1 LEVSQRRDFERITTD
16 LFCGTGVFVGVL
28 VFCNAATKDPTMP
41 ATATQKQPDSL
52 LRVEPHITQRM
63 GISRSGWWKGVKD
76 GKFPPGIKLSP
87 RVTVW
92 KSSDIDTLIASLGK

>member
-1 LEVSQRRDFERITTD
+1 
-16 LFCGTGVFVGVL
+16 
-28 VFCNAATKDPTMP
+28 MP
-41 ATATQKQPDSL
+41 AKVTQHHQHQHQPDSL

-76 GKFPPGIKLSP
+76 GKYPPGIKLSA

-92 KSSDIDTLIASLGK
+92 KASDIDALIANIGK

>member
-1 LEVSQRRDFERITTD
+1 MVHHQPVLWHRWVVDR
-16 LFCGTGVFVGVL
+16 VL
-28 VFCNAATKDPTMP
+28 VFRNNYERPTMP
-41 ATATQKQPDSL
+41 AKVNQPQQDSL
-52 LRVEPHITQRM
+52 LRVVPHITDRM

-92 KSSDIDTLIASLGK
+92 RASDIDALIANLGK

>member
-1 LEVSQRRDFERITTD
+1 MVSLARPFLWNRRVTD
-16 LFCGTGVFVGVL
+16 RVL
-28 VFCNAATKDPTMP
+28 VFCNCYERPTMP
-41 ATATQKQPDSL
+41 AKVNQPQQDSL
-52 LRVEPHITQRM
+52 LRVVPHITDRM

-92 KSSDIDTLIASLGK
+92 RASDIDALIANLGK

>member
-1 LEVSQRRDFERITTD
+1 MVHHRPVLRHRWVYR
-16 LFCGTGVFVGVL
+16 VL
-28 VFCNAATKDPTMP
+28 VFCNSYSYESYERPTMP
-41 ATATQKQPDSL
+41 AKVNQPQQDSL
-52 LRVEPHITQRM
+52 LRVVPHITDRM

-92 KSSDIDTLIASLGK
+92 KSSEIDALIANLGR

>member
-1 LEVSQRRDFERITTD
+1 MVHHQPVLWHRWVVDR
-16 LFCGTGVFVGVL
+16 VL
-28 VFCNAATKDPTMP
+28 VFRNNYERPTMP
-41 ATATQKQPDSL
+41 AKVNQPQHDSL
-52 LRVEPHITQRM
+52 LRVVPHITDRM

-92 KSSDIDTLIASLGK
+92 KSSEIDALIASLGK

>member
-1 LEVSQRRDFERITTD
+1 
-16 LFCGTGVFVGVL
+16 
-28 VFCNAATKDPTMP
+28 M
-41 ATATQKQPDSL
+41 
-52 LRVEPHITQRM
+52 LRVVPHITDRM

-92 KSSDIDTLIASLGK
+92 KSSDIDALIANLGK

>member
-1 LEVSQRRDFERITTD
+1 
-16 LFCGTGVFVGVL
+16 
-28 VFCNAATKDPTMP
+28 MP
-41 ATATQKQPDSL
+41 AKVFQPQQDSL
-52 LRVEPHITQRM
+52 LRIPRITERM

-92 KSSDIDTLIASLGK
+92 KASEIDALIANIGK

>member
-1 LEVSQRRDFERITTD
+1 MVHHRPVLRHRWVYR
-16 LFCGTGVFVGVL
+16 VL
-28 VFCNAATKDPTMP
+28 VFCNSDSYSYERPTMP
-41 ATATQKQPDSL
+41 AKVTQHHQHQPDSL

-63 GISRSGWWKGVKD
+63 GISRSGWWKGVKE

-92 KSSDIDTLIASLGK
+92 KSSDIDALIASLGK

>member
-1 LEVSQRRDFERITTD
+1 MWW
-16 LFCGTGVFVGVL
+16 VL
-28 VFCNAATKDPTMP
+28 VFCNAATKEPTMP
-41 ATATQKQPDSL
+41 AQATQPQHDSL
-52 LRVEPHITQRM
+52 LSVVPHITDRM

-92 KSSDIDTLIASLGK
+92 KSSEIDALIASLGK

>member
-1 LEVSQRRDFERITTD
+1 MVHHRPVLRHR
-16 LFCGTGVFVGVL
+16 GVVDRVL
-28 VFCNAATKDPTMP
+28 VFCNSYSYERPTMP
-41 ATATQKQPDSL
+41 AKVNQPQQDSL
-52 LRVEPHITQRM
+52 LRVVPHITDRM

-92 KSSDIDTLIASLGK
+92 RASDIDALIANLGK